1 MIINFLSLFRK
12 TDVKISVFLFFPGEI
27 LPNFDSEKNDFDL
40 LKGFLMEKKTQI
52 HQISKEKNFKI
63 ARFL

>member
-1 MIINFLSLFRK
+1 MWKSQ
-12 TDVKISVFLFFPGEI
+12 FFFSPVEI

-63 ARFL
+63 ARFLW

>member
-1 MIINFLSLFRK
+1 MINFLSLFKK
-12 TDVKISVFLFFPGEI
+12 TDVKISSFFFFPGEI

-40 LKGFLMEKKTQI
+40 LKGFLMEKKNPN
-52 HQISKEKNFKI
+52 SPDFEEFFFKI